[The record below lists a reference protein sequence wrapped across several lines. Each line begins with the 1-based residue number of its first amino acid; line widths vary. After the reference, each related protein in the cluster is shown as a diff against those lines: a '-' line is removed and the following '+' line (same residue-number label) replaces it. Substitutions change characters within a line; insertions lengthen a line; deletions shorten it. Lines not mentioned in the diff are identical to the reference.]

1 MPIGDALAIVFSCP
15 AFTLVST
22 FMILGHRHSLWK
34 IIFAL
39 IVIIGVV
46 MIVQPPFLFGSK
58 SENNE
63 NKVDGDRLLGV
74 LMAITT
80 AILGG
85 FQSTVLHYLNHIHSI
100 ILVFWTGVIGILGA
114 QSFTSLMAD
123 LHQDTNKLSSFSSM
137 T

>member
-1 MPIGDALAIVFSCP
+1 
-15 AFTLVST
+15 
-22 FMILGHRHSLWK
+22 
-34 IIFAL
+34 
-39 IVIIGVV
+39 

-123 LHQDTNKLSSFSSM
+123 LHQDTNNLSSFSRCLNG
-137 T
+137 TFP